1 MTNETL
7 QLTPQKY
14 KGSEEP
20 TINNYIKIRKLKKQ
34 IFLYTHNLTKTVSRL
49 ESNQIEAAIKSLP
62 LKKIQWLYS
71 LTCAKHLKNYSVLLK
86 LFQKQ
91 KDLPAHQN
99 QMDMRTKK
107 NYPNI
112 LDEHGCNILNK
123 ILANEIQQHIKK
135 NTMITWA
142 PSQGCDDD

>member
-1 MTNETL
+1 MAL
-7 QLTPQKY
+7 QL
-14 KGSEEP
+14 
-20 TINNYIKIRKLKKQ
+20 
-34 IFLYTHNLTKTVSRL
+34 
-49 ESNQIEAAIKSLP
+49 
-62 LKKIQWLYS
+62 
-71 LTCAKHLKNYSVLLK
+71 
-86 LFQKQ
+86 
-91 KDLPAHQN
+91 
-99 QMDMRTKK
+99 DMRKTFKELFSTSQAVPKTEGSASSPKPNGHENKK